1 MVNDISEW
9 DVITALIEISTIRY
23 WSIEKLEVNS
33 DCKR

>member
-9 DVITALIEISTIRY
+9 DVITALIEISTICY
-23 WSIEKLEVNS
+23 WRIEKLEVNS